1 MFFPSKKAETAFCQP
16 FLFVILFRREKPLD
30 FSFSANY
37 NACMNTRN
45 NSLWISILK
54 NTAMTVLVFCLGT
67 GFCFLLDYFKINDL
81 NFLIIYIL
89 GILLVAVFT
98 RGYAY
103 SAILSVVSVFGYNF
117 FFTDPRWT
125 LKIDDSKYLVTFFLM
140 VAVGL
145 GISALTFQL
154 KKKMAQINSL
164 NVEKMKLK
172 SDAEKEQLK
181 ATLLRSISHDLRTPL
196 TTIKNGAEVLLE
208 NPEIESADRNEI
220 LGDIISK
227 ADWTIRL
234 VENLLSLTRIDS
246 KKLTVKKT
254 PEALEEVLPQA
265 VRNVSGILGKRHI
278 HYDMPEEMLV
288 VPMDATLIMQVIG
301 NILSNA
307 VKHTDEDG
315 NIWIKVWDTGKNA
328 VFRIGNDGASIRE
341 EDLPHIFEMYYTGGS
356 DRNSEGVGLG
366 LSICKLIVTAH
377 GGQISARNAES
388 GGVIF
393 EFNLPMED
401 NNG

>member
-1 MFFPSKKAETAFCQP
+1 
-16 FLFVILFRREKPLD
+16 
-30 FSFSANY
+30 
-37 NACMNTRN
+37 
-45 NSLWISILK
+45 
-54 NTAMTVLVFCLGT
+54 MTVLVFCLGT

-103 SAILSVVSVFGYNF
+103 SAVLSVVSVLGYNF

-140 VAVGL
+140 IAVGL

-172 SDAEKEQLK
+172 NDAEKEQLK

-208 NPEIESADRNEI
+208 NPEIENADRSEI

-254 PEALEEVLPQA
+254 PEALEEVIPQA

-278 HYDMPEEMLV
+278 HYDMPKEMLV

-307 VKHTDEDG
+307 VKHTSEDG

-377 GGQISARNAES
+377 GGQISARNGEN

-401 NNG
+401 KNG

>member
-1 MFFPSKKAETAFCQP
+1 
-16 FLFVILFRREKPLD
+16 
-30 FSFSANY
+30 
-37 NACMNTRN
+37 
-45 NSLWISILK
+45 
-54 NTAMTVLVFCLGT
+54 MTVLVFCLGT

-103 SAILSVVSVFGYNF
+103 SAVLSVVSVLGYNF

-140 VAVGL
+140 IAVGL

-172 SDAEKEQLK
+172 NDAEKEQLK

-208 NPEIESADRNEI
+208 NPEIENADRSEI

-254 PEALEEVLPQA
+254 PEALEEVIPQA

-307 VKHTDEDG
+307 VKHTSEDG

-341 EDLPHIFEMYYTGGS
+341 EDLPHTSEMYYTGGS

-377 GGQISARNAES
+377 GGQISARNGEN

-401 NNG
+401 KNG